1 MVIYVQTNIKP
12 FVHRTFSVFKVL
24 LFALSTRIRIIIT
37 HKLISYKWVKMCT
50 YVHVTTHSDE
60 IRTPEHVHLNV
71 DTTTAEFAVLN
82 VMNHG
87 HLTTRHICDLADHK
101 NHASCTCRLGSESH
115 IATA

>member
-1 MVIYVQTNIKP
+1 MDVVHSRTDCVAEMTQTHGNISTNIKP

-60 IRTPEHVHLNV
+60 ITTPEH
-71 DTTTAEFAVLN
+71 T
-82 VMNHG
+82 
-87 HLTTRHICDLADHK
+87 
-101 NHASCTCRLGSESH
+101 
-115 IATA
+115 